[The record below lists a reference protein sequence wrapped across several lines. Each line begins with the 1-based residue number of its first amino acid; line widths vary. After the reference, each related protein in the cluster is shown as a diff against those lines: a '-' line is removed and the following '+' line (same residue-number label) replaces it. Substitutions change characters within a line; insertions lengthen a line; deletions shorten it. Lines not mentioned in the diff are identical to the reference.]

1 MRVAYSYRSLSDLRE
16 LGDWIAKD
24 SPRRALSFVRELRAR
39 CRGLADFPER
49 FPVVSQRGEVRVRRC
64 VHGEY
69 VILFCVE
76 ERPGAV
82 VILSVVNAARDYNRL
97 LGQLGLGE
105 D

>member
-1 MRVAYSYRSLSDLRE
+1 MRVVYSYRSLNDLRE

-24 SPRRALSFVRELRAR
+24 SPRRALSFVQELRAK
-39 CRGLADFPER
+39 CRGLANLPER
-49 FPVVSQRGEVRVRRC
+49 FPVVCQRRDMQVRRC

-76 ERPGAV
+76 ERPSAV